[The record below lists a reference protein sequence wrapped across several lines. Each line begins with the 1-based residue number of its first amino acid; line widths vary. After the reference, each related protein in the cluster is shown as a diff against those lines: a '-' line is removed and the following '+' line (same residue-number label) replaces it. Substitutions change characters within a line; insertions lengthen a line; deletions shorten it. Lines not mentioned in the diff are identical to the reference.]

1 MVLTVFHRHFG
12 FSKKEMNMFSRYSDI
27 FDNLRA
33 SHRVASAL
41 NNGRKPNHKDLR
53 TLGVSEER
61 IKSDFS

>member
-1 MVLTVFHRHFG
+1 MFTQ
-12 FSKKEMNMFSRYSDI
+12 FSNI

-33 SHRVASAL
+33 SQRVANAL
-41 NNGRKPNHKDLR
+41 NHGRKPNHNDLR